1 MIRAIRLCILY
12 ARRRRIAVMNLTIEL
27 PDELGAAFEAHAHAQ
42 GVSPDRF
49 VSRVLEDTLAGE
61 IYHGHPDQKPLK
73 TGYGSWAKY
82 GTAPSLEEIEENRRE
97 MFRNF
102 AKDF

>member
-1 MIRAIRLCILY
+1 
-12 ARRRRIAVMNLTIEL
+12 VNLTIEL
-27 PDELGAAFEAHAHAQ
+27 SDQLGAALKAYAHAK

-49 VSRVLEDTLAGE
+49 VSSVLEDTLADE
-61 IYHGHPDQKPLK
+61 IHHETRARKPLK

-82 GTAPSLEEIEENRRE
+82 GAAPSAEEIDESRRE

-102 AKDF
+102 AQDF